1 MAGAMSSRQR
11 MLAAIEAR
19 EVDCVPCSFMIFAA
33 LRSRCETDEEFV
45 RRQVEMGLDPVVPIA
60 TWASTRGQEHRDL
73 PGIPMRYPPEVEV
86 RRWREE
92 RDDGPDILHKEY
104 VTPDGTLKT
113 EVLATE
119 DWPYPDHVPLCDDY
133 LVPRAK
139 KFPIEGPE
147 DLAALRHL
155 LAPPQPEALAFFR
168 ENAARA
174 RALAEELELIV
185 TGGMG
190 VAMDAMGWLC
200 GMQEGIFH
208 ALDRPEMIDE
218 LARIIHEWNLAR
230 MREVLATGVDIF
242 VQRAWYEGTDFWS
255 PPMYQRFILPY
266 LREAVA
272 LAHDAGA
279 KFAYIN
285 TSGTMGILDYLLEAG
300 VDVLIGVD
308 PVEGMSTDMQAMRE
322 RTGERMALGGGVNGF
337 VTVEMG
343 EDEEIRDAVREAIAT
358 LGPRGFILSPVD
370 NIRDESE
377 QTRRRVDTFITA
389 WQEMC

>member
-1 MAGAMSSRQR
+1 MPGAMTSRER
-11 MLAAIEAR
+11 MLAALENR
-19 EVDCVPCSFMIFAA
+19 DVDYLPCSFMIFAA
-33 LRSRCETDEEFV
+33 LRSRCDSDEEFV
-45 RRQVEMGLDPVVPIA
+45 RRQVEMGLDPVIPTA

-86 RRWREE
+86 RQWREE
-92 RDDGPDILHKEY
+92 RDDAPDILHKEY
-104 VTPDGTLKT
+104 VTPDGTLTT
-113 EVLATE
+113 EVLATP
-119 DWPYPDHVPLCDDY
+119 DWPYPNHVPLCDDY
-133 LVPRAK
+133 LVPRAT

-147 DLAALRHL
+147 HLPALRHL
-155 LAPPQPEALAFFR
+155 LAPPQPQELAFFH

-174 RALAEELELIV
+174 RALAEELELLV

-208 ALDRPEMIDE
+208 AMDRPEMIDE
-218 LARIIHEWNLAR
+218 LAGIIHEWNLAR

-242 VQRAWYEGTDFWS
+242 VHRAWYEGTDFWS
-255 PPMYQRFILPY
+255 PPMYQRFIFPY
-266 LREAVA
+266 LKEAVEIT
-272 LAHDAGA
+272 HDAGA

-285 TSGTMGILDYLLEAG
+285 TSGTMGILDYLLAAG

-308 PVEGMSTDMQAMRE
+308 PVEGMQTDMQAMRE
-322 RTGERMALGGGVNGF
+322 RTGDRMALWGGVNGF

-343 EDEEIRDAVREAIAT
+343 ADEEIRDAVREAIAT

-370 NIRDESE
+370 NICDESD
-377 QTRRRVDTFITA
+377 QASQRVDTFIEA
-389 WQEMC
+389 WRDIR